1 MEAKVKVLIYEDSGQ
16 KQTFRL
22 ACETTAA
29 QANDLI
35 GYYETFQDLAVIKT
49 SAEFEQLVADPI
61 GYYDETLR
69 TGLNL
74 QTPSNRTPDPETLA
88 RLYAYERSNYIAVI
102 SGLPVTQDCG
112 PCKSSR
118 IIKRAGKPAITS
130 TRWNAYRSYLTFTPS
145 GFVLN
150 DEAITEYCQKFNYY
164 ATEPKQLEVVELFNQ
179 LVDALNR
186 FDAMS
191 PLPQKDKEALTR
203 MFKIGIEH
211 PPFDGKF
218 LINPQS
224 LMEQIFKY

>member
-1 MEAKVKVLIYEDSGQ
+1 MNTLEKLLIYEDNGQ

-35 GYYETFQDLAVIKT
+35 NLFQSFQDLSEITTAE
-49 SAEFEQLVADPI
+49 EFERLVSDPI
-61 GYYDETLR
+61 LYYDETLR

-74 QTPSNRTPDPETLA
+74 QATGNRTPDPETLA

-130 TRWNAYRSYLTFTPS
+130 TRWNAYRNYLTFTPS
-145 GFVLN
+145 GFKLN
-150 DEAITEYCQKFNYY
+150 EAEIEKHCERFKTFAENEQQIAVVDQYNTLVTILNSFDEMF
-164 ATEPKQLEVVELFNQ
+164 
-179 LVDALNR
+179 
-186 FDAMS
+186 
-191 PLPQKDKEALTR
+191 PLAGPDKETLTR
-203 MFKIGIEH
+203 IFGLHIEH
-211 PPFDGKF
+211 PPYQGRF
-218 LINPQS
+218 LINS
-224 LMEQIFKY
+224 EHLRNQIYK

>member
-1 MEAKVKVLIYEDSGQ
+1 MDKKILIYEDSGQ

-35 GYYETFQDLAVIKT
+35 GYYETFQDLAVINT

-130 TRWNAYRSYLTFTPS
+130 TRWNAYRNYLTFTPD
-145 GFVLN
+145 GFILN
-150 DEAITEYCQKFNYY
+150 DEAIELYCQKFNYY

-203 MFKIGIEH
+203 MFKIGIER
-211 PPFDGKF
+211 PPYEGKF
-218 LINPQS
+218 LIEPRM
-224 LMEQIFKY
+224 LMELVFKY

>member
-35 GYYETFQDLAVIKT
+35 GYYETFQDLAVINT

-74 QTPSNRTPDPETLA
+74 QTPSNRTPDPEALA

-150 DEAITEYCQKFNYY
+150 EAEIEKHCERFKTFAENEQQIK
-164 ATEPKQLEVVELFNQ
+164 VVDHYNA
-179 LVDALNR
+179 LVSILNSH
-186 FDAMS
+186 DAMF
-191 PLPQKDKEALTR
+191 PLAPTDKELLTR
-203 MFKIGIEH
+203 IFGLHIEH
-211 PPFDGKF
+211 PPYQGRF
-218 LINPQS
+218 LINS
-224 LMEQIFKY
+224 EHLRNSIYK

>member
-1 MEAKVKVLIYEDSGQ
+1 MDKKILIYEDSGQ

-35 GYYETFQDLAVIKT
+35 GYYETFQDLAVINT

-61 GYYDETLR
+61 LYYDETLR

-150 DEAITEYCQKFNYY
+150 EAEIEKHCERFKTFAENEQQIK
-164 ATEPKQLEVVELFNQ
+164 VVDHYNA
-179 LVDALNR
+179 LVSILNSH
-186 FDAMS
+186 DAMF
-191 PLPQKDKEALTR
+191 PLAPTDKELLTR
-203 MFKIGIEH
+203 IFGLHIEH
-211 PPFDGKF
+211 PPYQGRF
-218 LINPQS
+218 LINS
-224 LMEQIFKY
+224 EHLRNQIYK